1 MRNKKQYQ
9 EDRKKSDKSKS
20 NGEKY
25 LQKSEIFAREMK
37 LWEDRA
43 LQATETQATENA
55 KIKPK
60 N

>member
-1 MRNKKQYQ
+1 
-9 EDRKKSDKSKS
+9 
-20 NGEKY
+20 
-25 LQKSEIFAREMK
+25 MK

-60 N
+60 NLRQSNF